1 MKRVKILLSI
11 LLCGALLF
19 LGSCAKSGQATGK
32 GEENTETNPPLAG
45 ESRVLVAYFSWSA
58 SHNTQTMAEY
68 IADETGGEL
77 FRILPETPYSTV
89 YNEVTAKAQEEKKAG
104 ARPALAN
111 DLTAEEFAAYD
122 VVFIGYPIWW
132 YDAPMIIYSFL
143 EAHDFSGKTLVPF
156 ATSGGSSLN
165 EEEEFRK
172 ITGATVPEGLC
183 ISGFSAGDSARERVK
198 EWIRGLELSAA
209 SDVRGSESVAG
220 VRVKMKLEE
229 QTVMLTL
236 VDNSA
241 SRDLVSRLKQAPI
254 TLTFSDYNGSE
265 KIAYPSPKLDVSD
278 ASGCDPAVG
287 DLTIYTPWGN
297 LAAFYRDSAGYSD
310 SLVPVGRIEGDGIS
324 ILAARE
330 GEFTVSMELENNA

>member
-1 MKRVKILLSI
+1 M
-11 LLCGALLF
+11 
-19 LGSCAKSGQATGK
+19 
-32 GEENTETNPPLAG
+32 
-45 ESRVLVAYFSWSA
+45 
-58 SHNTQTMAEY
+58 
-68 IADETGGEL
+68 
-77 FRILPETPYSTV
+77 
-89 YNEVTAKAQEEKKAG
+89 
-104 ARPALAN
+104 
-111 DLTAEEFAAYD
+111 
-122 VVFIGYPIWW
+122 
-132 YDAPMIIYSFL
+132 
-143 EAHDFSGKTLVPF
+143 
-156 ATSGGSSLN
+156 
-165 EEEEFRK
+165 
-172 ITGATVPEGLC
+172 PEGLC

-209 SDVRGSESVAG
+209 SGVRGSESVAG